1 MRGICSKI
9 NPILLTTNTINYCL
23 LKDLVLYSIQLI
35 FQLEQD
41 YIGPAHIP
49 NMYVLPIDLTIV
61 KFEVIPA

>member
-1 MRGICSKI
+1 MRGICFKI
-9 NPILLTTNTINYCL
+9 NPTLLTMNSIDYCL
-23 LKDLVLYSIQLI
+23 LKDIVIQLI